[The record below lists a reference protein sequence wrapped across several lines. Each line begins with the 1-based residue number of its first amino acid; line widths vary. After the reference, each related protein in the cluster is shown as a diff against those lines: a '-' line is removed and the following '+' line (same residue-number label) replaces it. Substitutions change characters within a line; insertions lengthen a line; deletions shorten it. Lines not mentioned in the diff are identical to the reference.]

1 MHVGKSAPS
10 LEHCETDSCGI
21 VKLLSSV
28 EQYKEESPSV
38 LSTAVIGVRHSWS
51 TDSLKFKENSA
62 LIGCALPI
70 HGFEYVP
77 DEVPSHTT
85 LHSELQALFL

>member
-1 MHVGKSAPS
+1 MN
-10 LEHCETDSCGI
+10 
-21 VKLLSSV
+21 LLSSV

-38 LSTAVIGVRHSWS
+38 LSTVIIGVRHSWS

-70 HGFEYVP
+70 RGFEYVP
-77 DEVPSHTT
+77 DEVPHTQLCIVNYRLCSCEVTPTAVT
-85 LHSELQALFL
+85 LK